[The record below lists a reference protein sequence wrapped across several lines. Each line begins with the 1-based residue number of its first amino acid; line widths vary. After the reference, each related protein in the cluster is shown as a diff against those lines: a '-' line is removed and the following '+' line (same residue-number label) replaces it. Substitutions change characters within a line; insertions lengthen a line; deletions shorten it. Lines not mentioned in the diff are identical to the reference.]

1 MNRGNGNMNSNNN
14 QLGKRK
20 NGRGNDNEFS
30 RKRIELEEENEFGE
44 PETEIESNN
53 NNKGKKTLNVNVNV
67 KSNDMNKIN
76 DIILALFQIQATLR
90 VSHFLSEKKSDH
102 ETLDKFLKKFNKK
115 MDKFIEVWMGKHEK
129 FNLAKNS
136 QINVYQ
142 ITKDQL
148 FTYLDIVLEFLT
160 GDSMNNSVY
169 KLSKY
174 PLKNIMNNKKNVDL
188 MSIRDDI
195 VKNINRMKYRLRL
208 K

>member
-1 MNRGNGNMNSNNN
+1 MSRNNN
-14 QLGKRK
+14 VGT
-20 NGRGNDNEFS
+20 
-30 RKRIELEEENEFGE
+30 EENNGYQANTEEDIENNDENENELGE
-44 PETEIESNN
+44 KLNTNN
-53 NNKGKKTLNVNVNV
+53 NGKGKKVL
-67 KSNDMNKIN
+67 KISANDNKIA

-129 FNLAKNS
+129 FDLGKNR
-136 QINVYQ
+136 QVNVYQ
-142 ITKDQL
+142 ITKDEL
-148 FTYLDIVLEFLT
+148 FTYLDLVLQFLT

-174 PLKNIMNNKKNVDL
+174 TLKNVMNNKKNVDL

-195 VKNINRMKYRLRL
+195 VRNINRMKYRLRL
-208 K
+208 E

>member
-1 MNRGNGNMNSNNN
+1 MNRRYGNEKNGNANNEKNIPRPKNNPNNEEDNELMEEESVLNNN
-14 QLGKRK
+14 EK
-20 NGRGNDNEFS
+20 
-30 RKRIELEEENEFGE
+30 
-44 PETEIESNN
+44 
-53 NNKGKKTLNVNVNV
+53 KGKQSLNIRE
-67 KSNDMNKIN
+67 SSSANDNKIN
-76 DIILALFQIQATLR
+76 DIILALFQIQETLR

-129 FNLAKNS
+129 FDLGKNS
-136 QINVYQ
+136 QINIYQ
-142 ITKDQL
+142 ITKYEL
-148 FTYLDIVLEFLT
+148 FDYLDIVLKFLT

>member
-1 MNRGNGNMNSNNN
+1 MSRFDNERKKSGYTENNLKKELKVEEEVEEEEEEEEEVEVLNNIMNSNNETTTSA
-14 QLGKRK
+14 
-20 NGRGNDNEFS
+20 NDN
-30 RKRIELEEENEFGE
+30 
-44 PETEIESNN
+44 
-53 NNKGKKTLNVNVNV
+53 
-67 KSNDMNKIN
+67 KIA
-76 DIILALFQIQATLR
+76 DVILAMFQIQATLR

-129 FNLAKNS
+129 FDLGKNR
-136 QINVYQ
+136 QVNVYQ
-142 ITKDQL
+142 ITKDEL

-160 GDSMNNSVY
+160 GDVVESNVY

-174 PLKNIMNNKKNVDL
+174 PLKNIMNNKKNIDL

-208 K
+208 E

>member
-1 MNRGNGNMNSNNN
+1 MNRSRYGNEENGNANNEGN
-14 QLGKRK
+14 NRK
-20 NGRGNDNEFS
+20 PKNPNNE
-30 RKRIELEEENEFGE
+30 KENELEVGEEDEVL
-44 PETEIESNN
+44 NN
-53 NNKGKKTLNVNVNV
+53 NNNEKKGKKKLNIID
-67 KSNDMNKIN
+67 SSSMNDNKIA

-129 FNLAKNS
+129 FDLGKNS
-136 QINVYQ
+136 QINIYQ
-142 ITKDQL
+142 ITKDEL

-160 GDSMNNSVY
+160 GDSMTNSFY

-208 K
+208 E

>member
-1 MNRGNGNMNSNNN
+1 MNRGFGN
-14 QLGKRK
+14 
-20 NGRGNDNEFS
+20 
-30 RKRIELEEENEFGE
+30 EEENNGYRANNEANNQKKKNK
-44 PETEIESNN
+44 NN
-53 NNKGKKTLNVNVNV
+53 NNNEGDELEVSENEEVLNNNNEKGKKELNI
-67 KSNDMNKIN
+67 SANDNKIA
-76 DIILALFQIQATLR
+76 DIILAMFQIQATLR

-129 FNLAKNS
+129 FDLGKNR
-136 QINVYQ
+136 QVNVYQ
-142 ITKDQL
+142 ITKDEL
-148 FTYLDIVLEFLT
+148 FAYLDLVLQFLT

-174 PLKNIMNNKKNVDL
+174 TLGSVMNSKKNVDL

-195 VKNINRMKYRLRL
+195 VRNINRMKYRLRL